1 MEVARQ
7 HHLWIDREGK
17 TPLIVAC
24 MNHELFDTAK
34 TLIELGANVNAY
46 SPGRHAGTPLHHAAK
61 RGLEQSVKLLLSH
74 GANALV
80 RNDDCH
86 TPLDVARVKG
96 QTNVVRTIENHICYF
111 SGWLR
116 EFYGPGILEVLVP
129 LTRKMFLLSWTAR
142 LAQP

>member
-96 QTNVVRTIENHICYF
+96 QTNVVRTIEVPPELDSKASTAINKGRIYISKTSPQNVLDLYLYNNH
-111 SGWLR
+111 
-116 EFYGPGILEVLVP
+116 
-129 LTRKMFLLSWTAR
+129 
-142 LAQP
+142 